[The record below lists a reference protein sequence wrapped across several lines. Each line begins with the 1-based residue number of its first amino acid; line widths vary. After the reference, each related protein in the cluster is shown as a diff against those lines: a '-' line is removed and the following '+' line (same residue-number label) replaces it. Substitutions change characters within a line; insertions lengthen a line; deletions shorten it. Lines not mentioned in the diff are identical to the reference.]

1 MSVEDVR
8 NRDVF
13 LKFCFMFFINHILVI
28 LGIDEEVV
36 DVLPTETI
44 TFKKAR
50 RPTIFDNFL
59 DFQVLTQSG
68 KIMIFE
74 FKKNALRSDDLKQAY
89 DYYMGVFCKDR
100 PVLRLVMIV
109 ISKLGKISEFTDLDL
124 TFHPE
129 IIKTKKINKEKD
141 LKCIFDKFENNE
153 MLTLRESSLLVAL
166 PLFET
171 GVSEDVLVER
181 VCEYIR
187 DKSDCIPS
195 DILDEISVAMYLNIL
210 EYVDEDKHDELLE
223 MIEMDKKCE
232 GIMAQIRDEGKEKW
246 MSEGER
252 GIIESLLET
261 FTLDA
266 VAKFTHKD
274 KSEILKILK
283 TVD

>member
-1 MSVEDVR
+1 M
-8 NRDVF
+8 
-13 LKFCFMFFINHILVI
+13 
-28 LGIDEEVV
+28 
-36 DVLPTETI
+36 
-44 TFKKAR
+44 
-50 RPTIFDNFL
+50 
-59 DFQVLTQSG
+59 
-68 KIMIFE
+68 
-74 FKKNALRSDDLKQAY
+74 
-89 DYYMGVFCKDR
+89 
-100 PVLRLVMIV
+100 
-109 ISKLGKISEFTDLDL
+109 DL